1 MPIATLILFEIIAFS
16 LWLTKDNLFYLIN
29 FSYIGLSISMG
40 QALFIAK
47 YKHARRVVQLLVGIY
62 MLVYLGI
69 INQENMQIEGFWY
82 YLFMGVFQAATIHY
96 AVAKIFG
103 PLLFGRGWCGYACW
117 TAMILDFLPYKVPQ
131 NHVRS
136 KIGWIRYIM
145 FLLSL
150 SFVITLFLAH
160 IANIER
166 IISFS
171 DQDVITRYF
180 IKNKKYIDLFEH
192 GVINYQ
198 TEFDGIEQKIKR
210 IIFKME
216 KPYGRN
222 KYVKNI
228 FLRGSGKIP
237 EDIKNKVKIIDL
249 KELWN
254 QLDFSSR
261 NKILN
266 VFGLDVEKLKII
278 ETKNTILF
286 TQPFSEDKVI
296 SEDEKIDLYKKII
309 KDYDRKSLVIK
320 AHPRE
325 KTEYNKIFE
334 DIMVLENTFP
344 AELLLLNEFKFEKVV
359 TISSTAVS
367 VFFNKSEIDFYG
379 SEVHPKILKYFG
391 NLDFFMK
398 RNKFIEKCS
407 DSLEI

>member
-1 MPIATLILFEIIAFS
+1 MNLYIIYNYWEI
-16 LWLTKDNLFYLIN
+16 
-29 FSYIGLSISMG
+29 
-40 QALFIAK
+40 
-47 YKHARRVVQLLVGIY
+47 
-62 MLVYLGI
+62 
-69 INQENMQIEGFWY
+69 
-82 YLFMGVFQAATIHY
+82 
-96 AVAKIFG
+96 
-103 PLLFGRGWCGYACW
+103 
-117 TAMILDFLPYKVPQ
+117 
-131 NHVRS
+131 
-136 KIGWIRYIM
+136 
-145 FLLSL
+145 LLSL
-150 SFVITLFLAH
+150 LVLEKNKDRNNILLIVENEIEEDLLRRIEKKYKVLRFNIKPNKFSKFLTYYYK
-160 IANIER
+160 INYQFPKKIGQFLSNIER

-216 KPYGRN
+216 KPYGRS

-278 ETKNTILF
+278 ETKNIILF

-398 RNKFIEKCS
+398 RNKFIEECS

>member
-1 MPIATLILFEIIAFS
+1 MNLYIIYNYWEI
-16 LWLTKDNLFYLIN
+16 
-29 FSYIGLSISMG
+29 
-40 QALFIAK
+40 
-47 YKHARRVVQLLVGIY
+47 
-62 MLVYLGI
+62 
-69 INQENMQIEGFWY
+69 
-82 YLFMGVFQAATIHY
+82 
-96 AVAKIFG
+96 
-103 PLLFGRGWCGYACW
+103 
-117 TAMILDFLPYKVPQ
+117 
-131 NHVRS
+131 
-136 KIGWIRYIM
+136 
-145 FLLSL
+145 LLSL
-150 SFVITLFLAH
+150 LVLEKNKDRNNILLIVENEIEEDLLRRIEEKYKVLRFNIKPNKFSKFLTYYYK
-160 IANIER
+160 INYQFPKKIGQFLSNIER

-237 EDIKNKVKIIDL
+237 EDIENKVKIIDL